1 MKEEI
6 SKKHKTKRTIV
17 LLDSHAILHRAYHA
31 MPGFRSSKG
40 EPTGAL
46 YGLAMMVL
54 SIIKEFKPEQII
66 ACFDMAEPTFR
77 DELYKEYKGKRQ
89 KIEDDLIYQ
98 LNRAKDLLRAFDIP
112 VIEKAGFEAD
122 DILGTIVEKTKKER
136 NLEIII
142 ASGDMDT
149 MSLLHDKRV
158 RVYTLKTGIK
168 DTILYDAKKAEERY
182 GIRPELI
189 PDYKALRGDPSDN
202 IIGVAGI
209 GEKTGTELIQKFGS
223 IDEIYK
229 KLKKN
234 RNDFLKAGIKE
245 RIVKL
250 LEDNEDEAR
259 FSLVLATIR
268 TDAPIDW
275 KHEARSTKH
284 EINPEK
290 VKKIF
295 EELGFRSLLGRISD
309 IGEAVAPPRGGTT
322 AEEKNDRSQETKIP
336 AVQSQETEYKI
347 KLAQWVLDSN
357 ESAPSGN
364 QSADG
369 LEKLESEI
377 KANNLERI
385 YRDIELPLIP
395 ILRKSE
401 DRGIM
406 VDKERLGELKKEYQ
420 KKLDKLES
428 EIHKAAGVEFNI
440 NSPKQVGE
448 VLFEKLGIGEEGT
461 GKKMKRTSTG
471 QVSTNVK
478 ELEKLKG
485 EHPAIDAL
493 LAYREL
499 AKLLSTYIDAFPD
512 LLDKESRLHTHFV
525 QWGSA
530 TGRLSSRDPNMQ
542 NIPIKTEQGRAIRE
556 IFIAPK
562 DYVLASF
569 DYSQIDLR
577 SLAVLSGDEKL
588 ISFFKSGGDI
598 HADVASALFKVPKDK
613 IDKEMRRRAKVI
625 NFGIIYGMG
634 VLALKANLGSSR
646 AEAEEF
652 LKNYFET
659 FSGVTK
665 YLEETKLKARKLGY
679 TETLFGRRRYYP
691 GINSGP
697 EYMQKALERQA
708 QNAPVQGTSAD
719 IIKIAMIEVDKE
731 IEGKGW
737 RKDAHLLLQIHDELL
752 YEIKKDKLSEIE
764 KIIKEK
770 MESVVKEKVAFPVKY
785 SNGPSWGDL

>member
-31 MPGFRSSKG
+31 MPNFRSSKG

>member
-31 MPGFRSSKG
+31 MPNFRSSKG

-275 KHEARSTKH
+275 KHEARST
-284 EINPEK
+284 
-290 VKKIF
+290 
-295 EELGFRSLLGRISD
+295 R
-309 IGEAVAPPRGGTT
+309 
-322 AEEKNDRSQETKIP
+322 
-336 AVQSQETEYKI
+336 
-347 KLAQWVLDSN
+347 
-357 ESAPSGN
+357 
-364 QSADG
+364 
-369 LEKLESEI
+369 
-377 KANNLERI
+377 
-385 YRDIELPLIP
+385 
-395 ILRKSE
+395 
-401 DRGIM
+401 
-406 VDKERLGELKKEYQ
+406 
-420 KKLDKLES
+420 
-428 EIHKAAGVEFNI
+428 
-440 NSPKQVGE
+440 
-448 VLFEKLGIGEEGT
+448 
-461 GKKMKRTSTG
+461 
-471 QVSTNVK
+471 
-478 ELEKLKG
+478 
-485 EHPAIDAL
+485 
-493 LAYREL
+493 
-499 AKLLSTYIDAFPD
+499 
-512 LLDKESRLHTHFV
+512 
-525 QWGSA
+525 
-530 TGRLSSRDPNMQ
+530 
-542 NIPIKTEQGRAIRE
+542 
-556 IFIAPK
+556 
-562 DYVLASF
+562 
-569 DYSQIDLR
+569 
-577 SLAVLSGDEKL
+577 
-588 ISFFKSGGDI
+588 
-598 HADVASALFKVPKDK
+598 
-613 IDKEMRRRAKVI
+613 
-625 NFGIIYGMG
+625 
-634 VLALKANLGSSR
+634 
-646 AEAEEF
+646 
-652 LKNYFET
+652 
-659 FSGVTK
+659 
-665 YLEETKLKARKLGY
+665 
-679 TETLFGRRRYYP
+679 
-691 GINSGP
+691 
-697 EYMQKALERQA
+697 
-708 QNAPVQGTSAD
+708 
-719 IIKIAMIEVDKE
+719 
-731 IEGKGW
+731 
-737 RKDAHLLLQIHDELL
+737 
-752 YEIKKDKLSEIE
+752 
-764 KIIKEK
+764 
-770 MESVVKEKVAFPVKY
+770 
-785 SNGPSWGDL
+785 